1 MSAPVDVLSV
11 MDEAAYH
18 GDGGPAP
25 MSGDAIR
32 EARAVVAELIA
43 DADLLRRAV
52 VSTANSGSL
61 HVRAA
66 WKVHDLLKI
75 DIEAARSLCRR
86 YGIDPDT
93 GRGIAS
99 A

>member
-1 MSAPVDVLSV
+1 MSGPVDIFAV
-11 MDEAAYH
+11 MDRYGFDC
-18 GDGGPAP
+18 GDPE
-25 MSGDAIR
+25 SDCSL
-32 EARAVVAELIA
+32 ARAAVAELIA

-52 VSTANSGSL
+52 VSAASSGSL

-75 DIEAARSLCRR
+75 DIEAARALCRR

-93 GRGIAS
+93 GHGIAS